1 MKRAIIILNI
11 IFVLFSCEKE
21 ELSGALVADF
31 EAVEK
36 GERVFFINK
45 SSKEATYYQLTIP
58 SGAGIYYGD
67 LKDTLGSYNFPGNG
81 IFDVE
86 LLVKNKKGESA
97 TIIKKV
103 KVTALGVGMVPIDST
118 LLVKPEINI
127 SYTIL
132 DSGYVQF
139 HLLSP
144 DNNRYSW
151 YTAFGT
157 ISYTANHKIWFR
169 NGLNEIGFGTQ
180 NKFGLN
186 ADTTLFINISNSIPQ
201 IDSKRFVK
209 GIVFGD
215 SIDVNYD
222 IDIQNVFLGGGIPSY
237 DSLTPV
243 AYIWPEYKIN
253 YFSIAD
259 LNTVRGTSIQKMR
272 EQFKI
277 GSISLAQFD
286 LTKGT
291 QLSPGWQVFLY
302 GKFESG
308 GRITISG
315 KYKQQ
320 ESLDILSVKEIY
332 QAPVF
337 PELEPT
343 AFIVTFRY
351 KATTYGQILGDW
363 LNDKP
368 HIQGKD
374 IIDLTFDV
382 KYNVYPKR
390 VKT

>member
-157 ISYTANHKIWFR
+157 ISYTANPKIWF
-169 NGLNEIGFGTQ
+169 
-180 NKFGLN
+180 K
-186 ADTTLFINISNSIPQ
+186 
-201 IDSKRFVK
+201 
-209 GIVFGD
+209 
-215 SIDVNYD
+215 
-222 IDIQNVFLGGGIPSY
+222 
-237 DSLTPV
+237 
-243 AYIWPEYKIN
+243 
-253 YFSIAD
+253 
-259 LNTVRGTSIQKMR
+259 
-272 EQFKI
+272 
-277 GSISLAQFD
+277 
-286 LTKGT
+286 
-291 QLSPGWQVFLY
+291 
-302 GKFESG
+302 
-308 GRITISG
+308 
-315 KYKQQ
+315 
-320 ESLDILSVKEIY
+320 
-332 QAPVF
+332 
-337 PELEPT
+337 
-343 AFIVTFRY
+343 
-351 KATTYGQILGDW
+351 
-363 LNDKP
+363 
-368 HIQGKD
+368 
-374 IIDLTFDV
+374 
-382 KYNVYPKR
+382 
-390 VKT
+390 